1 MKYIILSTVLM
12 AAVRAPAAMSG
23 PDEPGSP
30 SAALLKSELRAGN
43 LGFDLT
49 AERLVFGVTV
59 NRATWHAPLAAAA
72 EHGDVVPA
80 HGPYAV
86 YSPSHRA
93 TIVSWRQW
101 VGLPPD
107 AQDPGGG
114 GGLEVR
120 PVPAPGSALLAVAG
134 LAAARWMR
142 RRTGKGGAVTG
153 A

>member
-1 MKYIILSTVLM
+1 MKYILVSALLLGV
-12 AAVRAPAAMSG
+12 ASARAAMSG
-23 PDEPGSP
+23 FDSPDAAFAKAEP
-30 SAALLKSELRAGN
+30 RAES
-43 LGFDLT
+43 LGFSLT

-72 EHGDVVPA
+72 EYADVTPA

-114 GGLEVR
+114 GGVDVR

-134 LAAARWMR
+134 FAAARWVR
-142 RRTGKGGAVTG
+142 RRAGNAG
-153 A
+153 